1 MDLGSLNRR
10 YSVRREWLG
19 STLLATRREARRMLA
34 CGGSLTTVAQKI
46 KDPEMKSAL
55 CERGLIDFR
64 ALEAMSSHEIDE
76 TPFP

>member
-1 MDLGSLNRR
+1 
-10 YSVRREWLG
+10 
-19 STLLATRREARRMLA
+19 MLA